1 LAELQLRKWQTEAV
15 QRSNLPTNGIF
26 LEALGGKGKTICALA
41 IAKHKKAKKIIIT
54 NNRLSILNG
63 WIDAIKL
70 MDFDKD
76 VEIIVRTDRYLQDL
90 ISKGYKL
97 TCDVLIIDEWQN
109 MSSDKQTS
117 LYRKIKRKYTIGLS
131 ATPIRKKGQN
141 FYPLEKTIF
150 GWATPNRKFDWQ
162 KAHGK
167 MVYDPFSYSKEKW
180 QDFKDYETYIS
191 GLPNFFRWEEIEE
204 IEKSVENNGYDIK
217 FYRNTVE
224 VGNPTLLKIFRQLNI
239 VNVNG
244 KCAMAKQSFGRKTF
258 ERYLMQTGV
267 EVDFPKLKAVN
278 QDTPLLLKIDG
289 LIERA
294 PHGMLIVSKSKQ
306 VVNVIRERNPNI
318 GIWTGD
324 VQDGLDKQVVVATN
338 QVLGVGV
345 DGLQH
350 KFKTIVVLD
359 PVDESSG
366 EYDDYR
372 QLLWR
377 ITGSRQQHDVNVIEF
392 YYKEN

>member
-1 LAELQLRKWQTEAV
+1 MAELQLRKWQTEAV

-97 TCDVLIIDEWQN
+97 ACDVLIIDEWQN

-117 LYRKIKRKYTIGLS
+117 LYCKIKRKYTIGLS

-224 VGNPTLLKIFRQLNI
+224 VGNPTLLEIFRQLNI

>member
-1 LAELQLRKWQTEAV
+1 MAELQLRKWQTEAV

-278 QDTPLLLKIDG
+278 QDTLLLLKIDG